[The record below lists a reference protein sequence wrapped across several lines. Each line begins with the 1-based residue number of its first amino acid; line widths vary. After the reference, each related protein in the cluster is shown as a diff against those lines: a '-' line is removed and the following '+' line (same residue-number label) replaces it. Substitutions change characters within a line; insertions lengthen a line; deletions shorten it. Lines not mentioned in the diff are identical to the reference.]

1 MQETAACADKHFSG
15 VGEPIGL
22 EERQHFGVQQSVASI
37 KAVMAAMFA
46 RKFDASQQDFGL
58 FFHGFDNLRL

>member
-1 MQETAACADKHFSG
+1 MEEAAAGAHKHLGG
-15 VGEPIGL
+15 VGEPISL

-58 FFHGFDNLRL
+58 LFDGFDNLRL